1 VRTQKS
7 EDEMTPR
14 RILFCTDFSENSRS
28 AARFALEYAKA
39 FRADLLLLHVI
50 QSWDGFPSYEDRS
63 NADIQKIIKTAEE
76 SVHSELGI
84 WADEF
89 SRYLERVSTHTRMG
103 IPAREIVR
111 LADEQSIDLI
121 VMGTRGRTGLSHVLL
136 GSVAENVLKTAKC
149 PVLVV
154 RAGSETEERKAGI
167 HELLDSYQPQTELV
181 IGK

>member
-1 VRTQKS
+1 
-7 EDEMTPR
+7 MTPR

-63 NADIQKIIKTAEE
+63 SADIQKIIQSAEE
-76 SVHSELGI
+76 AVHAELAIG
-84 WADEF
+84 ADEF
-89 SRYLERVSTHTRMG
+89 SQDLQVVSAHSRMG

-136 GSVAENVLKTAKC
+136 GSVAENVLKIASC

-154 RAGSETEERKAGI
+154 RAGSETKERKAGI
-167 HELLDSYQPQTELV
+167 HELLHSYQPQS
-181 IGK
+181 